1 MFHNSILGSKL
12 CLGVKPAKD
21 PGADGTEFRAP
32 CDSVGSPTWG
42 YGGRLIRLWSC
53 VSQNKAIITVCANV
67 QKRPVEV
74 PQQIQCVGKEQF
86 KIK

>member
-42 YGGRLIRLWSC
+42 IEGGWYGSGLVL
-53 VSQNKAIITVCANV
+53 V
-67 QKRPVEV
+67 
-74 PQQIQCVGKEQF
+74 
-86 KIK
+86 KIKQ